1 MTALMGKKAQ
11 DAIGL
16 AKTNE
21 FPPQLTVC
29 CHKVGS
35 TENGVAYH
43 DPGLVT
49 SDWCLQEE
57 HEWRKLLFIKGR
69 GCIQFAKSFKV
80 TLAFIIETVVRCAHT
95 NEISFDLNKKKKT
108 LPNQGSW
115 KLDRLY
121 KCLCGVGVSVYSC
134 SFKRAAENSFEER
147 CFLKEGSGVS
157 SRAVGGTVEGAAG
170 PNRCHG
176 WSGIFIVLRIV

>member
-80 TLAFIIETVVRCAHT
+80 TLAFIIETVVRCANA
-95 NEISFDLNKKKKT
+95 NEISFDLNNKKKT

-115 KLDRLY
+115 IAF
-121 KCLCGVGVSVYSC
+121 VNVSVVLVFQSI
-134 SFKRAAENSFEER
+134 A
-147 CFLKEGSGVS
+147 VH
-157 SRAVGGTVEGAAG
+157 SRGLPKT
-170 PNRCHG
+170 
-176 WSGIFIVLRIV
+176 VLRKGVF